1 MKTAYL
7 QEQQIPDLSMSVME
21 NKNEIEEL
29 WSSESEFKEDT
40 AVKKKNCPSSWLLL
54 SVVQLFTD
62 NRKFR
67 QSPQKFPI
75 KQTIW

>member
-40 AVKKKNCPSSWLLL
+40 AVKKKKMPLLL
-54 SVVQLFTD
+54 TSAKCCTAFY
-62 NRKFR
+62 R
-67 QSPQKFPI
+67 QSKI
-75 KQTIW
+75 

>member
-7 QEQQIPDLSMSVME
+7 QEQQTPDWSMSAME

-40 AVKKKNCPSSWLLL
+40 AVKKKKKLPLLL
-54 SVVQLFTD
+54 TSAKCCTAFY
-62 NRKFR
+62 R
-67 QSPQKFPI
+67 QSKI
-75 KQTIW
+75 